1 MPISSNLRAALFMVV
16 AMATFTSNDAITK
29 YVLETVGMGQVL
41 LVRGLFATLLILLL
55 AWSSG
60 ALRRPGQ
67 IFHPVVAMRTLSEMG
82 ATLAFVAALS
92 HMPLANISSVLQA
105 LPLAVTMGAAL
116 FFGETVGWRRWLA
129 IAIGFSGVLV
139 IVRPG
144 LEGFNAFSLLA
155 LLSVMCAASRDL
167 FTRRIPEE
175 IPSMLVSVATAVMVS
190 LLGGVIVL
198 VSGDWEPLPA
208 ASTLLLAFS
217 SILLIGGYQFI
228 IMAMREGEISFVA
241 PFRYT
246 ALIWALTLGFL
257 IFGETPDLAMI
268 VGASIIVVS
277 GLYTLYRERRVGGGK
292 PAAESTNPG
301 MGPDGL

>member
-41 LVRGLFATLLILLL
+41 LVRGLFATVLILLL

-60 ALRRPGQ
+60 ALRRPGH

-175 IPSMLVSVATAVMVS
+175 IPSMLVSAATAVMVS

-208 ASTLLLAFS
+208 SSTLLLAVS

-277 GLYTLYRERRVGGGK
+277 GLYTLYRERRAGGGK